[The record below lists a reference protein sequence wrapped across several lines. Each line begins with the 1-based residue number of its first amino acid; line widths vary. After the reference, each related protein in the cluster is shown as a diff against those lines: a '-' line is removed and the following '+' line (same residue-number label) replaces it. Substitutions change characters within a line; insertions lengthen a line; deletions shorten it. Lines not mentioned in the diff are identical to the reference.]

1 MDLDLL
7 IKAINI
13 NGITDL
19 IINKLDILMDLK
31 IFILLMNNSEVSF
44 KDEEH
49 FKKYIKN
56 IIKTNCPTIQKI
68 SFSLTPY
75 GI

>member
-13 NGITDL
+13 NGVTDL
-19 IINKLDILMDLK
+19 IINKLDILMDLG
-31 IFILLMNNSEVSF
+31 IFKLIYNSEISF
-44 KDEEH
+44 NDEEH

-68 SFSLTPY
+68 NFSVTPY
-75 GI
+75 KI